1 MKQRRNPYSTGAIP
15 AVYQDLSTSND
26 KPVKKAI
33 VDLPKRWKEIQNAL
47 PDTNMG
53 AVTFMWKHSILPS
66 LVANYDFQYIGIGQF
81 VESRE
86 DLFASD
92 YL

>member
-1 MKQRRNPYSTGAIP
+1 
-15 AVYQDLSTSND
+15 
-26 KPVKKAI
+26 
-33 VDLPKRWKEIQNAL
+33 
-47 PDTNMG
+47 MG

-66 LVANYDFQYIGIGQF
+66 LVAKYDFQYIGIGQF

-92 YL
+92 YLVYL